1 MTKGYN
7 QHPIKQLILDSRKTH
22 IISRLL
28 GNCNFSHW
36 TSYTEIVLIQPQFK
50 LKNVLLCVVWNL
62 NHSYHHDP
70 TNTLFSFPLPLPF
83 LMCSLFLPKLPQFNL
98 WLQFTS
104 SPHIY
109 SNYRHILS
117 TIEKLY
123 TCKEYVCKKKG
134 ITNKSFLFSFFFLFS
149 HFLSS
154 GTIETEER
162 ATATHHSLDANFQS
176 VHVWTLDAFMDIV
189 HPNSINQS

>member
-134 ITNKSFLFSFFFLFS
+134 ITNKSFLFSFFFFS
-149 HFLSS
+149 FPISFP
-154 GTIETEER
+154 R
-162 ATATHHSLDANFQS
+162 VQS
-176 VHVWTLDAFMDIV
+176 KRKNVPRPHTTVWTPISRAFMSGRWTLLWIS
-189 HPNSINQS
+189 SILIP